1 MKLKIYILFILVTLI
16 IYSCDDQWLSSGKI
30 IQQEFK
36 ITSFTTLFIED
47 NFDIYLIQDTV
58 CKVVVEA
65 GENLIPNIDFSHDSD
80 HSLTISNN
88 NQNDWLKGYDKIKLY
103 ISVIELKYLKVNACC
118 NVESKNTL
126 ETIELQAFSLDEY
139 SDFDIK
145 IKTNNLY
152 FVTSES
158 SGGYYKF
165 SGDAINWGFWARG
178 SSIIESRDLENTRA
192 IVKSESIGNCY
203 IHSNNMLDV
212 AIHNTGNIY
221 YTGTPQTITFQN
233 EQAKKQLIKLN

>member
-1 MKLKIYILFILVTLI
+1 MRLKIYILIIIGILF
-16 IYSCDDQWLSSGKI
+16 IYSCDDQWFSSGEI
-30 IQQEFK
+30 IQQEFE
-36 ITSFTTLFIED
+36 IDSFTTLFIED
-47 NFDIYLIQDTV
+47 NFDIYLIQDTI

-65 GENLIPNIDFSHDSD
+65 GKNLIPNIDLSHDAD
-80 HSLTISNN
+80 HTLTISNN
-88 NQNDWLKGYDKIKLY
+88 NQNDWLKDYDRIKLY
-103 ISVIELKYLKVNACC
+103 ISIIELKYLKVNACC
-118 NVESKNTL
+118 KVESTDTL

-165 SGDAINWGFWARG
+165 SGEAINWGFWARG

-203 IHSNNMLDV
+203 IHANNILDV
-212 AIHNTGNIY
+212 AIYNTGNIY
-221 YTGTPQTITFQN
+221 YTGTPQTISFLN